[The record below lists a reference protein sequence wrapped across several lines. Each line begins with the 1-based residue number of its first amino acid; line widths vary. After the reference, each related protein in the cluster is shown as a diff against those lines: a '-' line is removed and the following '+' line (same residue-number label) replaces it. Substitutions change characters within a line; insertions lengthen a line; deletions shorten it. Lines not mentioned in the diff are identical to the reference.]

1 MAKKPVKVETLT
13 HAGAARRNIPTAEYQ
28 SVAERIEEQNPTEP
42 AHYQRARPLAEGET
56 RERDQDLDPQIIW
69 RGARLRVSKEQAR
82 RLLETGEVEIGDAQ
96 LVWRGKDR
104 QDWSDLV
111 VPTPPIY
118 IQEKVHPKAIIDDL
132 ERRKKE
138 PADQADMFADFN
150 GLDDPEARTEF
161 YQHDQHW
168 SNRFVLGDS
177 LGVMASLA
185 ERESL
190 RGKVQCIYFDPPYGI
205 KFNSNWQ
212 VSTLSRD
219 VKDGKQQDVSREP
232 EQIKAFRDTWKD
244 GIHSYLT
251 YLRDR
256 LTVARESCWR
266 RAARS
271 SFKLATRTCTAC
283 GSDRRGVRGR
293 EPCQPDCISDNY
305 RPREFHFGICVELL
319 ALVCTTDRQ
328 P

>member
-244 GIHSYLT
+244 GI
-251 YLRDR
+251 
-256 LTVARESCWR
+256 
-266 RAARS
+266 
-271 SFKLATRTCTAC
+271 
-283 GSDRRGVRGR
+283 
-293 EPCQPDCISDNY
+293 
-305 RPREFHFGICVELL
+305 
-319 ALVCTTDRQ
+319 
-328 P
+328 